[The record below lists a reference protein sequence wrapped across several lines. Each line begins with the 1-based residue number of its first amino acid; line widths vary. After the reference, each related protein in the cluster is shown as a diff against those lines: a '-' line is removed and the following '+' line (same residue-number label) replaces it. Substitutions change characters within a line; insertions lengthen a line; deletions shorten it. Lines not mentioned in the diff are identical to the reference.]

1 VGGGVEEKMDIEAEK
16 AVKER
21 REREMEVRVGLVDRY
36 AARGKL
42 GRTCSYVCFYVCIH
56 VLT

>member
-1 VGGGVEEKMDIEAEK
+1 MDIEAEK